1 MYSNPTRDTAEKNS
15 MNHKGRIVQVIGPI
29 VDVKFD
35 PDEIPEIRNAV
46 EIILV
51 TGKESRRI
59 VCEVS
64 MQMEGG
70 IVRCVAMTPTEGL
83 SRGLEVRDTENPIRV
98 PVGRETLGRL
108 FNALGEVIDNGAPL
122 TGVKKH
128 PIRANP
134 PLFQD
139 IDPQDQVFETGIK
152 VIDLISP
159 YVKGGKTGL
168 FGGAGV
174 GKTVIIMELIHNMA
188 TKHGG
193 ISVFAGVGER
203 TREGNDLWLEMKE
216 SGVLAKTSLVFGQM
230 GELPGARVI
239 TPLTAL
245 TQAEYFRD
253 EEHQD
258 VLFFMDNV
266 FRFVQAGSEVST
278 LLGRMP
284 SAVGYQP
291 TLAVEMGR
299 LQERIVST
307 TNGFITSIQAVYV
320 PADDITDPAAA
331 ITFTHLDST
340 SVLSR
345 QISAMGIYPAVDPLM
360 STSRI
365 LDPSIVGKEHYETA
379 QEVKR
384 ILQRYNEL
392 KDIVAILGISELPK
406 EDELTVNRA
415 RKIQRF
421 LSQPFAVAE
430 NFTGI
435 PGRYVELAETV
446 RGFRALV
453 NGEVDDLPEQAF
465 YMVGTIDEAR
475 ERAQK
480 MQHV

>member
-1 MYSNPTRDTAEKNS
+1 
-15 MNHKGRIVQVIGPI
+15 MNHFGRIVQVIGPI

-35 PDEIPEIRNAV
+35 PDEIPEIRNAI
-46 EIILV
+46 EITLDENGSNRKI
-51 TGKESRRI
+51 I
-59 VCEVS
+59 CEVS
-64 MQMEGG
+64 MQIEGG
-70 IVRCVAMTPTEGL
+70 IVRCVAMSPTEGL
-83 SRGLEVRDTENPIRV
+83 RRGLPARDTENPIRV
-98 PVGRETLGRL
+98 PVGKETLGRL
-108 FNALGEVIDNGAPL
+108 FNALGETIDTGPSLAGA
-122 TGVKKH
+122 KHH

-188 TKHGG
+188 TRYGG

-216 SGVLAKTSLVFGQM
+216 SGVIEKTALVFGQM
-230 GELPGARVI
+230 GELPGARLI

-307 TNGFITSIQAVYV
+307 TNGYITSIQAVYV

-331 ITFTHLDST
+331 ITFTHLDAT
-340 SVLSR
+340 TVLSR
-345 QISAMGIYPAVDPLM
+345 QISAMGIYPAVDPLL

-365 LDPSIVGKEHYETA
+365 LDPTIIGREHYETA
-379 QEVKR
+379 QAVKR

-435 PGRYVELAETV
+435 PGRYVELTETV
-446 RGFRALV
+446 RGFAAIV
-453 NGEVDDLPEQAF
+453 AGEADELPEQAF
-465 YMVGTIDEAR
+465 YMVGTLDEAR
-475 ERAQK
+475 ERAEK
-480 MQHV
+480 LQHA